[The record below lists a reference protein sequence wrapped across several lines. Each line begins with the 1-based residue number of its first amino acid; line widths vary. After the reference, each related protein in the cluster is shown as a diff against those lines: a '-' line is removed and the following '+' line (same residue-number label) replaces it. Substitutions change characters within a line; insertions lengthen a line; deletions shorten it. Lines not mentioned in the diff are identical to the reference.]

1 MSGGRAQP
9 VRLRRGGTPSFPD
22 PRRYDAEGLLA
33 VGGDLSVER
42 LLLAYRSGIFPWYSP
57 GFLPLWWS
65 PDPRADF
72 TPESLHVSKSLR
84 KTIARGDFELAWNRE
99 FRAVMEACAEQR
111 SDGTWILP
119 ELVEAYCELHAR
131 GHAHSLE
138 VWRGAQLVGG
148 LYGVQI
154 GGLFAAESMFHR
166 ATDMS
171 KVALVAA
178 VRSLF
183 AAGIVVFDVQMPNDH
198 LVRMGC
204 RTVPR
209 AVYLRRL
216 GEAVRKTVDLTGLRP
231 GITVAPA

>member
-1 MSGGRAQP
+1 MA
-9 VRLRRGGTPSFPD
+9 
-22 PRRYDAEGLLA
+22 
-33 VGGDLSVER
+33 
-42 LLLAYRSGIFPWYSP
+42 
-57 GFLPLWWS
+57 
-65 PDPRADF
+65 
-72 TPESLHVSKSLR
+72 
-84 KTIARGDFELAWNRE
+84 
-99 FRAVMEACAEQR
+99 ACADER
-111 SDGTWILP
+111 ADGTWILP

-138 VWRGAQLVGG
+138 VWRDERLVGG
-148 LYGVQI
+148 IYGVQI

-183 AAGIVVFDVQMPNDH
+183 AAGIEVFDVQMPNDH

-216 GEAVRKTVDLTGLRP
+216 RDAVGKAVDLTALRP
-231 GITVAPA
+231 GVGDGPV